1 MADPSIHYLR
11 VFKMEI
17 LKMHIADSLSAGR
30 QDYGGVPSRATWGAE
45 VLNTVD
51 WAAKGDQFFCEG
63 SPGWTT
69 APGGKTSGCSG
80 KQQWLFYVRGL
91 FSAWTVGYCQF
102 GDDHHVPLVI
112 LLCPVN
118 FP

>member
-17 LKMHIADSLSAGR
+17 LKMHIADSLSAGG

-51 WAAKGDQFFCEG
+51 WAAKGDHFFVKARQDGLKRREVRLQAVQE
-63 SPGWTT
+63 S
-69 APGGKTSGCSG
+69 SNGC
-80 KQQWLFYVRGL
+80 FMY
-91 FSAWTVGYCQF
+91 
-102 GDDHHVPLVI
+102 GDSSLLGPLGIVNLEMI
-112 LLCPVN
+112 TMCPL
-118 FP
+118 